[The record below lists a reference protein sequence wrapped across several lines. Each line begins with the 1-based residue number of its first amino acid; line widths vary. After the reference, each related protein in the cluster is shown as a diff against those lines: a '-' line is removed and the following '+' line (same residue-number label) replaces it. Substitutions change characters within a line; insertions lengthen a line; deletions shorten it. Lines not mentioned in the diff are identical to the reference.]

1 VPARSRAAAGVTSA
15 GRSIARVLRLGR
27 QYRSVEDSRMTLT
40 EHLQELRAR
49 LAKSLLAVALM
60 TIVVG
65 VWFYN
70 PVYHTLLHPYCHIPA
85 DRRLLGQSCALT
97 FTGVTDAFTIRLKV
111 ALIGGVILS
120 MPIWLYQL
128 WAFITPGLHRNERRW
143 SLSFVF
149 ASLFLFATG
158 VFIAYL
164 ILPKALDVLLSFGGP
179 DLKALLTVDQ
189 YLGFVAHL
197 LTIFGISFE
206 FPLVLVML
214 NLAGI
219 LSAQRLRQWRRV
231 SIFLLT
237 VFAGAATPST
247 DPFTMLAMAVPLWLL
262 YEAAVLFARIHDRR
276 KERRSLSTAYA
287 QYADDETS
295 PITFDDL
302 DQPSGVSVGGPTEVR
317 GHYGSHG
324 GADSDIT

>member
-1 VPARSRAAAGVTSA
+1 M
-15 GRSIARVLRLGR
+15 RLGR

-49 LAKSLLAVALM
+49 LFKSMVAVAIM

-65 VWFYN
+65 VWLYH
-70 PVYHTLLHPYCHIPA
+70 PVFKTLLHPYCGLPP
-85 DRRLLGQSCALT
+85 DRRLLGKSCALT

-111 ALIGGVILS
+111 AIIGGVLLS

-143 SLSFVF
+143 SLSFVLT
-149 ASLFLFATG
+149 SVLLFGGG
-158 VFIAYL
+158 VAVAYF
-164 ILPKALDVLLSFGGP
+164 ILPTALDVLLGFGGP
-179 DLKALLTVDQ
+179 DLKALLTVNE
-189 YLGFVAHL
+189 YLGFIAHL
-197 LTIFGISFE
+197 LTVFGVSFE

-219 LSAQRLRQWRRV
+219 LSAQRLRHWRRAA
-231 SIFLLT
+231 IFLLT

-247 DPFTMLAMAVPLWLL
+247 DPFTMLAMAVPLCLL
-262 YEAAVLFARIHDRR
+262 YEGAVLFARIHDRR
-276 KERRSLSTAYA
+276 KARRSLSAQYA

-295 PITFDDL
+295 PITMDDL
-302 DQPSGVSVGGPTEVR
+302 DEPPEVGVGGPGR
-317 GHYGSHG
+317 GGLDAG
-324 GADSDIT
+324 GDSDIT

>member
-1 VPARSRAAAGVTSA
+1 VLHGAQTA
-15 GRSIARVLRLGR
+15 GRALARVMRLGKE
-27 QYRSVEDSRMTLT
+27 YRSVEDSRMTLT

-49 LAKSLLAVALM
+49 LFKSMLAVAVM

-65 VWFYN
+65 VWL
-70 PVYHTLLHPYCHIPA
+70 YHPIFKTLLHPYCGLPA
-85 DRRLLGQSCALT
+85 DRRLLGESCALT

-111 ALIGGVILS
+111 AIIGGVLLS

-149 ASLFLFATG
+149 TSVLLFAAG
-158 VFIAYL
+158 VTLAYL
-164 ILPKALDVLLSFGGP
+164 ILPTALDVLLSFGGP

-189 YLGFVAHL
+189 YLGFIAHM
-197 LTIFGISFE
+197 LTIFGVSFE

-214 NLAGI
+214 NLAGV
-219 LSAQRLRQWRRV
+219 LSAQRLRQWRRAA
-231 SIFLLT
+231 IFLLT

-247 DPFTMLAMAVPLWLL
+247 DPFTMLAMAVPLCLL
-262 YEAAVLFARIHDRR
+262 YEGVVIFARIHDKR
-276 KERRSLSTAYA
+276 KERRSLSAEYA

-295 PITFDDL
+295 PITMDDL
-302 DQPSGVSVGGPTEVR
+302 DQPPEVSVGGHGES
-317 GHYGSHG
+317 GS
-324 GADSDIT
+324 DTRYDDDTT

>member
-1 VPARSRAAAGVTSA
+1 M
-15 GRSIARVLRLGR
+15 RLGKE
-27 QYRSVEDSRMTLT
+27 YRSVEDSRMTLT

-49 LAKSLLAVALM
+49 LFKSMLAVAIC
-60 TIVVG
+60 TIIVG
-65 VWFYN
+65 VWLYH
-70 PVYHTLLHPYCHIPA
+70 PVYQTLLHPYCHLPP
-85 DRRLLGQSCALT
+85 DRRLLGNDCALT

-149 ASLFLFATG
+149 ASAVLFAAG
-158 VFIAYL
+158 VAVAYW
-164 ILPKALDVLLSFGGP
+164 ILPKALDVLLGFGGP

-189 YLGFVAHL
+189 YLGFIAHL
-197 LTIFGISFE
+197 LTIFGVSFE

-214 NLAGI
+214 NLAGV
-219 LSAQRLRQWRRV
+219 LSAQRLRQWRRAA
-231 SIFLLT
+231 IFLLT

-262 YEAAVLFARIHDRR
+262 YEAAVVFARIHDRR
-276 KERRSLSTAYA
+276 KARRSLSAEYA

-295 PITFDDL
+295 PITFDNL
-302 DQPSGVSVGGPTEVR
+302 DETPEVSVGGHRESP
-317 GHYGSHG
+317 GSSHY
-324 GADSDIT
+324 DSDIT

>member
-1 VPARSRAAAGVTSA
+1 M
-15 GRSIARVLRLGR
+15 LRLGR
-27 QYRSVEDSRMTLT
+27 EYRSVEDSRMTLT

-49 LAKSLLAVALM
+49 LLKSLIAVAVC

-65 VWFYN
+65 VWLYH
-70 PVYHTLLHPYCHIPA
+70 PVFKALLHPYCGLPA
-85 DRRLLGQSCALT
+85 DRRLLGHSCALT

-111 ALIGGVILS
+111 AIIGGVLLS

-149 ASLFLFATG
+149 TSLLLFATG
-158 VFIAYL
+158 VTLAYL
-164 ILPKALDVLLSFGGP
+164 ILPTALDVLLSFGGP

-189 YLGFVAHL
+189 YLGFIAHL

-219 LSAQRLRQWRRV
+219 VSAQRLRQWRRV

-262 YEAAVLFARIHDRR
+262 YEGAVTFARVHDRR
-276 KERRSLSTAYA
+276 KERRSLSAQYS

-295 PITFDDL
+295 PITMDDL
-302 DQPSGVSVGGPTEVR
+302 DEPPEVSVGGHGDDR
-317 GHYGSHG
+317 GDIRY
-324 GADSDIT
+324 DSDIT